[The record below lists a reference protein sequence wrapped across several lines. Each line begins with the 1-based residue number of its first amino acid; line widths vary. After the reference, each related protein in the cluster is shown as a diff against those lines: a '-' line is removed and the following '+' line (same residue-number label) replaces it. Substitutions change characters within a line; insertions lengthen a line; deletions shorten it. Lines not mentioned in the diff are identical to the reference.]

1 MEHKLKNLK
10 SSCYSWHGATK
21 VKKIEQR
28 NEEVHKKIVSLED
41 SRIEIGL
48 NPVYGSWPIFASY
61 IWWNVMKLKVICE
74 W

>member
-1 MEHKLKNLK
+1 MEPKLKNLK

-48 NPVYGSWPIFASY
+48 NPVYGS
-61 IWWNVMKLKVICE
+61 
-74 W
+74 

>member
-1 MEHKLKNLK
+1 MEPKLKNLK

-28 NEEVHKKIVSLED
+28 NEEVHKIVSLED

-48 NPVYGSWPIFASY
+48 NPVYGS
-61 IWWNVMKLKVICE
+61 
-74 W
+74 